1 MEIKDF
7 YGILLLEGKKW
18 QLSEN
23 NSMLALYLGMDIES
37 FILATPEL
45 STTKSNYS
53 SDGERLLPS
62 LRKALLEADSR
73 NLVKVYVQFVKKSAA
88 SLRTKKRMGDE
99 VDFERF
105 RSADDFDQNE
115 EYETLTFESS
125 SENDE
130 QLNSSSA
137 IESLAVE
144 NGFDIDEQA
153 IIRSSKENM
162 MNGIQRCRYLSQFEK
177 DAFSFYFD
185 DSALGKKHPI
195 FTKEGLMTIAMRA
208 VIKWRVSL
216 SNGFKTTL

>member
-1 MEIKDF
+1 MDIKSF
-7 YGILLLEGKKW
+7 YGIIFLEGEKW
-18 QLSEN
+18 KLSEN
-23 NSMLALYLGMDIES
+23 SSLLANYLGLDIES

-45 STTKSNYS
+45 LTTKSNYS
-53 SDGERLLPS
+53 SDGERLLPA
-62 LRKALLEADSR
+62 LKKALLEADPR
-73 NLVKVYVQFVKKSAA
+73 NLVKVYIQFVKKSAL
-88 SLRTKKRMGDE
+88 SLKTKKRMGDE

-105 RSADDFDQNE
+105 RSTDNFDQNE
-115 EYETLTFESS
+115 EYETLSFESS

-185 DSALGKKHPI
+185 DLVIGKSHPI
-195 FTKEGLMTIAMRA
+195 FTKEGLITIAMRA
-208 VIKWRVSL
+208 VIKWRLSL
-216 SNGFKTTL
+216 NNRLNSI